1 MFVLGLV
8 TYNKLKNILEG
19 VKPDSC
25 ATVAFGVPQTC
36 GTGGSVITL
45 FLLSMY
51 VCGVHV
57 QVSVCLWAYVCTSV
71 WRLEAML
78 EVSVTLPLFTE
89 AEITGTISLACSR
102 ELMATAARLPW
113 PLGICGMLG
122 IRILALML
130 GQQALYLLIHL
141 PSPCQHTLCL

>member
-57 QVSVCLWAYVCTSV
+57 QVSVCLWACPC
-71 WRLEAML
+71 
-78 EVSVTLPLFTE
+78 VS
-89 AEITGTISLACSR
+89 ACSCGGQRLILDVFSNLFFFFFLRQWFSMNR
-102 ELMATAARLPW
+102 ELTILARLAR
-113 PLGICGMLG
+113 LDLFM
-122 IRILALML
+122 
-130 GQQALYLLIHL
+130 
-141 PSPCQHTLCL
+141 SP